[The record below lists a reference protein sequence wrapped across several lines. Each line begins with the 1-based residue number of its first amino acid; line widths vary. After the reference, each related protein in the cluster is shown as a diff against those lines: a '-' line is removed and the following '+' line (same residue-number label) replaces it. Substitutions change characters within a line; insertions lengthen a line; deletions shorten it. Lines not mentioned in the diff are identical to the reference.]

1 MREME
6 RIIVI
11 KYLDIISYLA
21 DNPHDIITNP
31 IANRTGKWFCA
42 YVENGKIVV
51 AAAKKQAPKCSIS
64 KPRVLPE
71 KEISEIYELY
81 LKRKQGY
88 SVSAQA
94 AAITMNQVYWYG
106 IFHDMG
112 L

>member
-1 MREME
+1 MIR
-6 RIIVI
+6 
-11 KYLDIISYLA
+11 YLDIVSYLA
-21 DNPHDIITNP
+21 HNPHDIITNP
-31 IANRTGKWFCA
+31 IAKRTGRWFYA
-42 YVENGKIVV
+42 YVENGRAVV
-51 AAAKKQAPKCSIS
+51 ATARKHTPKCSIS

-106 IFHDMG
+106 IFYDMG